1 MFGGKSL
8 MTKDRA
14 LQLIKE
20 VFDSLGDDDLPDE
33 AVIVNSDTFLLG
45 KNSPLDSIGFVTFIA
60 DLEERL
66 IMETNNQEIYLA
78 LDKIDD
84 FNTDKRILSVD
95 MLARHIVKL
104 IGEKN
109 GSNKNGL

>member
-1 MFGGKSL
+1 

-20 VFDSLGDDDLPDE
+20 VFDSLGEENLLAE
-33 AVIVNSDTFLLG
+33 TVIVNSDTFLLG
-45 KNSPLDSIGFVTFIA
+45 NNSPLDSVGFATFIT

-66 IMETNNQEIYLA
+66 IQETNNDEIYLV

-84 FNTDKRILSVD
+84 FNTNERVLSVD

-104 IGEKN
+104 IC
-109 GSNKNGL
+109 

>member
-1 MFGGKSL
+1 
-8 MTKDRA
+8 MTKDRV

-20 VFDSLGDDDLPDE
+20 VFDSLGEEKLLDE

-45 KNSPLDSIGFVTFIA
+45 NNSPLDSVGFVTFIT

-66 IMETNNQEIYLA
+66 IQETNNDEIYLV

-84 FNTDKRILSVD
+84 FNTNNHVLSVD

-104 IGEKN
+104 IEEEN
-109 GSNKNGL
+109 GSNK

>member
-1 MFGGKSL
+1 

-20 VFDSLGDDDLPDE
+20 VFDSLGEENLLAE
-33 AVIVNSDTFLLG
+33 TVIVNSDTFLLG
-45 KNSPLDSIGFVTFIA
+45 NNSPLDSVGFVTFIT

-66 IMETNNQEIYLA
+66 IQETNNDEIYLV

-84 FNTDKRILSVD
+84 FNTNERVLSVD

-104 IGEKN
+104 IC
-109 GSNKNGL
+109 

>member
-1 MFGGKSL
+1 

-20 VFDSLGDDDLPDE
+20 VFDSLGEENLLDE

-45 KNSPLDSIGFVTFIA
+45 NNSPLDSVGFVTFIT

-66 IMETNNQEIYLA
+66 IQETNNDEIYLV

-84 FNTDKRILSVD
+84 FNTNECVLSVD

-104 IGEKN
+104 IC
-109 GSNKNGL
+109 

>member
-1 MFGGKSL
+1 

-20 VFDSLGDDDLPDE
+20 VFDSLGEENLLDE

-45 KNSPLDSIGFVTFIA
+45 NNSPLDSVGFITFIT

-66 IMETNNQEIYLA
+66 IQETNNDEIYLVP
-78 LDKIDD
+78 DKIDG
-84 FNTDKRILSVD
+84 FNANNPVLSVE

-104 IGEKN
+104 IGEEN
-109 GSNKNGL
+109 GSDK